1 MRKDDAIRLRH
12 MIEAASEAVSYAEGR
27 TRSDLNADRMRAR
40 AIVRCIEI
48 VGEAAAQLSL
58 DARDEISD
66 LPWPAVISM
75 RNRLVHAYFDVDL
88 DRVWE
93 TLQTDLPQ
101 LIKILQPYLP
111 QTDNNS

>member
-1 MRKDDAIRLRH
+1 MIDA
-12 MIEAASEAVSYAEGR
+12 AQEAVSYAEGH
-27 TRSDLNADRMRAR
+27 TRSDLNTDRMRAR

-48 VGEAAAQLSL
+48 VGEAAAQLSP
-58 DARDEISD
+58 DARDEIPD

-101 LIKILQPYLP
+101 LINILRPHLP
-111 QTDNNS
+111 REERRS